1 MKTFIIEI
9 KIVESWV
16 TSTPTLNH
24 VVHYNLNKKDFC
36 KSLKNPEILV
46 FAKTCQPIF
55 AKQAV
60 NHIESSSQ

>member
-16 TSTPTLNH
+16 TSTSTLNH

-55 AKQAV
+55 A
-60 NHIESSSQ
+60 